1 MEKLTVFWFRRDL
14 RLDDNKGLYKALRGG
29 NKVLPIFIFD
39 TEITSKLSKDDAR
52 LSFIYKAL
60 GGINN
65 TMRGNR
71 CRIGLY
77 RGTPRAVIKK
87 IIQNFSVEKVV
98 VNHDYEP
105 YALRRDDEIGSFLRE
120 KGIAF
125 ETYKDQVIYE
135 KNEVAKDDGNGVLE
149 CGASDVPAY

>member
-14 RLDDNKGLYKALRGG
+14 RLDDNKGLYKALTGG

-39 TEITSKLSKDDAR
+39 TDITFKLNKDDAR
-52 LSFIYKAL
+52 LSFIYNAL

-65 TMRGNR
+65 IMRGNR

-87 IIQNFSVEKVV
+87 IIEKFSV
-98 VNHDYEP
+98 
-105 YALRRDDEIGSFLRE
+105 
-120 KGIAF
+120 
-125 ETYKDQVIYE
+125 
-135 KNEVAKDDGNGVLE
+135 
-149 CGASDVPAY
+149 